1 VKMLMFAI
9 PVFMVTILVEAAI
22 AWRMGRRGVYDVPDA
37 ITSLHHGVLSQAIG
51 GFAKLIADS
60 DEVARAFRDDVA
72 RCSEMMSPGV
82 RCLAG
87 G

>member
-1 VKMLMFAI
+1 MNIVTKNAHTQATAPASTAVKMPPQDA
-9 PVFMVTILVEAAI
+9 PENDDESDQAP
-22 AWRMGRRGVYDVPDA
+22 RRLDRYLD
-37 ITSLHHGVLSQAIG
+37 
-51 GFAKLIADS
+51 GFAHWNADS

-72 RCSEMMSPGV
+72 RYSDMMSPGV

>member
-1 VKMLMFAI
+1 MKILMFAI

-51 GFAKLIADS
+51 GFAKLL
-60 DEVARAFRDDVA
+60 DVA
-72 RCSEMMSPGV
+72 IYVAVYEAFHSS
-82 RCLAG
+82 
-87 G
+87 